1 MAIAL
6 SGENDGANPVLSR
19 PEGGCKMTA
28 TVTREVDLDRLAR
41 FKNLSWLS
49 GPQLAL
55 LAGAL
60 ALANFKRRQVILT
73 QAAFA
78 SDVNILLTG
87 IARITCV
94 NARNER
100 VTVALLPP
108 GPIPEFPTL
117 PLSQSKFQCEAYN
130 DCRVGHLS
138 HEQFDGITE
147 KPSGSAFKNLREN
160 DLKQWYR
167 LFLRSSILLNLSLRD
182 RIALTLIE
190 LCADFG
196 TADSRGTLLRVPFK
210 QRDIANLVG
219 ASRPRVT
226 EYIAQLES
234 ENFVIRQGRQMIV
247 QPEMLRESIGKHAPS
262 MQLNGSDSFPLEQR
276 LVASNF

>member
-1 MAIAL
+1 MAIASSPERTTPAIL
-6 SGENDGANPVLSR
+6 VLKTANRKMNSR
-19 PEGGCKMTA
+19 IPPEVG
-28 TVTREVDLDRLAR
+28 LDRLGR
-41 FKNLSWLS
+41 LKNLSWLS
-49 GPQLAL
+49 EPQLAL
-55 LAGAL
+55 LGGAL

-73 QAAFA
+73 ETAFA
-78 SDVNILLTG
+78 SDVSILLTG
-87 IARITCV
+87 IARITCI
-94 NARNER
+94 NSRNER

-117 PLSQSKFQCEAYN
+117 APSQSRFQCEAYN
-130 DCRVGHLS
+130 DCRVGRLS
-138 HEQFDGITE
+138 REHFDRITGN
-147 KPSGSAFKNLREN
+147 PSGSGFKNLREN

-182 RIALTLIE
+182 RIAITLIE

-196 TADSRGTLLRVPFK
+196 TADSRGTLLRVFFS

-247 QPEMLRESIGKHAPS
+247 RPAMLRESIGKHAPL
-262 MQLNGSDSFPLEQR
+262 MQLNRSGSFPLEQT